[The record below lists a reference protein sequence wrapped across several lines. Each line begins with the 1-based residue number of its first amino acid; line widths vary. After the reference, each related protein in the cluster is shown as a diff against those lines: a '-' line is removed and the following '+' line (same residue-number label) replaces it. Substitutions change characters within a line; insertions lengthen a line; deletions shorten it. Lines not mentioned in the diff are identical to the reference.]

1 MTIIK
6 WYNIY
11 KGDDTMLKN
20 MKMLAAVLA
29 VAMVLSMV
37 PSMAYAEAKN
47 EGKLDD
53 KTMEKLV
60 LKAKEVFN
68 IQDKYDDFE
77 VNSSSDNEYGT
88 IYNLSW
94 SKKDGSSDVNVSI
107 SKDMHITSYNIYDN
121 KKYETLK
128 PNYSYDALKKYA
140 LELIKKIDPVNSKSL
155 KLNENSYRNID
166 SDNAYNFNFDRYVNG
181 KRVLG
186 DVASITISYL
196 DKSIQMYS
204 LSYNHGFDFAKTA
217 EFDKLKSNLT
227 KDEAIKIYK
236 ENKYIKPII
245 KFVIN
250 DKKDPRLTFKTVY
263 SNELNANY
271 FVNSTSKE
279 YERYNLPIL
288 MNRNFMAKD
297 AAAEESAS
305 GLSEYEVKG
314 IEKING
320 IKTKDEAIK
329 KAKTYVKNADKL
341 KVTLSNLNQ
350 DYISKDYIY
359 NINMESGEKDKK
371 TYYNLSFDAKDLT
384 LLRYNVYSSF
394 DKSDSNKKDLSP
406 DELKKIAMDYIKKN
420 ASDIGEKN
428 LELINT
434 ENNSVYFVRVIDGYY
449 VPENFINIDV
459 SKDTKEVNSYSRTW
473 YKKALNYEKA
483 KISTDE
489 AYDLVKKEIDYEEVY
504 QYIRDNSDPAKSK
517 VVMSYIPKSAR
528 IEIDAVSGKLSKNSN
543 EFRNYSD
550 LEKSKYKDKA
560 TLLKQMGYSY
570 IEDEIMPKKNLK
582 QKDFVSFIYR
592 YGSKDIDPDDAIDAA
607 YQRALRDGIVKENEV
622 NKEKELSTIDLAKY
636 MVRLKDM
643 EELVGKDIFKSLRS
657 KTKLTKEENSYLSL
671 AKALGYINYD
681 TVDKNAKI
689 NRDEFINIAYNY
701 VFK

>member
-1 MTIIK
+1 
-6 WYNIY
+6 
-11 KGDDTMLKN
+11 MLKRLN
-20 MKMLAAVLA
+20 VLVCAIIIMAIVVSAMPGRALAQAKTSDAASDKAV
-29 VAMVLSMV
+29 
-37 PSMAYAEAKN
+37 
-47 EGKLDD
+47 
-53 KTMEKLV
+53 EKLV

-68 IQDKYDDFE
+68 IKDVYDNFE
-77 VNSSSDNEYGT
+77 VNSSTDNEYGT

-94 SKKDGSSDVNVSI
+94 TKKDGSSDVNVSI
-107 SKDMHITSYNIYDN
+107 SKDMHITNYNIYDN

-140 LELIKKIDPVNSKSL
+140 LELIKKIDPINSKSL

-181 KRVLG
+181 KHVLG

-204 LSYNHGFDFAKTA
+204 LNYNHGFDFSKTD
-217 EFDKLKSNLT
+217 EFDSLKSNLT
-227 KDEAIKIYK
+227 MDEAIKIYK
-236 ENKYIKPII
+236 DNEYLKPMI

-250 DKKDPRLTFKTVY
+250 EKKKPRLTFKTIY

-271 FVNSTSKE
+271 YVNSTTKK
-279 YERYNLPIL
+279 YERYNYPIFL
-288 MNRNFMAKD
+288 NNYMKKD
-297 AAAEESAS
+297 AAAEEAMD

-314 IEKING
+314 IDKIKG
-320 IKTKDEAIK
+320 IKSKDEAIK
-329 KAKTYVKNADKL
+329 KAKTFVKDASKA
-341 KVTLSNLNQ
+341 KVTLSTLNQ
-350 DYISKDYIY
+350 DYISKDYVY
-359 NINMESGEKDKK
+359 NINLESGKDEKK
-371 TYYNLSFDAKDLT
+371 TFYNISLDAKDLT
-384 LLRYNVYSSF
+384 LLRYNVYSNF

-420 ASDIGEKN
+420 ASDIADKS

-449 VPENFINIDV
+449 VPENFINIDI

-473 YKKALNYEKA
+473 YRKALNYDKA

-528 IEIDAVSGKLSKNSN
+528 IEIDAVSGKLAKNSN

-570 IEDEIMPKKNLK
+570 IENEIMPEKNLK
-582 QKDFVSFIYR
+582 QKDFVSFMYR
-592 YGSKDIDPDDAIDAA
+592 YGSKDIDKDDAIDYA
-607 YQRALRDGIVKENEV
+607 YQRAIRNGIIKENEV
-622 NKEKELSTIDLAKY
+622 NKEKEVTNIDLAKF
-636 MVRLKDM
+636 MVRLEGM
-643 EELVGKDIFKSLRS
+643 EELASKDIFKQVNA
-657 KTKLTKEENSYLSL
+657 KAKLTSEENSYLAI
-671 AKALGYINYD
+671 AKALGYIND
-681 TVDKNAKI
+681 KKIDKNAKI
-689 NRDEFINIAYNY
+689 NRDEFINIIYNY